1 MPIDVAAV
9 AAGLH
14 DGLTAGG
21 VRHGIYVP
29 DSVMGPLT
37 AHCEADAAIQTVV
50 CAREDEG
57 MAIAAGFFLAG
68 KRAVIMMEA
77 SGIGYGG
84 LILARCQLQR
94 TPVFIMAS
102 HGGLLGE
109 AFDFHGA
116 TIAAGRGVLA
126 GLNIPHYVLRPEDD
140 HAEVVRLALQTVH
153 GQRTS
158 FAILVPP
165 YLLVS
170 GTKGR

>member
-1 MPIDVAAV
+1 VVDPAAV

-14 DGLTAGG
+14 RGLGAGNVG
-21 VRHGIYVP
+21 HCIYVP

-37 AHCEADAAIQTVV
+37 TRCEADPSIRTVV

-57 MAIAAGFFLAG
+57 MAIAAGLYLAG
-68 KRAVIMMEA
+68 KRAVVVMEA
-77 SGIGYGG
+77 SGIGYSA

-109 AFDFHGA
+109 EFDFHGA

-126 GLNIPHYVLRPEDD
+126 GLGIAHYVLRRDD
-140 HAEVVRLALQTVH
+140 DWSDVVRLALQTVH
-153 GQRTS
+153 GQRAS

-170 GTKGR
+170 EGKASA

>member
-1 MPIDVAAV
+1 MVDVDAV

-14 DGLTAGG
+14 DGLGAGR
-21 VRHGIYVP
+21 VEHCIYVP

-37 AHCEADAAIQTVV
+37 NRCEKDPAIQTLVA
-50 CAREDEG
+50 AREDEG
-57 MAIAAGFFLAG
+57 MSIAAGLFLAG
-68 KRAVIMMEA
+68 KRSVVMMEA
-77 SGIGYGG
+77 SGIGLSG

-126 GLNIPHYVLRPEDD
+126 GLNIPHYVLRPADNCSD
-140 HAEVVRLALQTVH
+140 VVRRALQTVH

-165 YLLVS
+165 YLLVREER
-170 GTKGR
+170 GA